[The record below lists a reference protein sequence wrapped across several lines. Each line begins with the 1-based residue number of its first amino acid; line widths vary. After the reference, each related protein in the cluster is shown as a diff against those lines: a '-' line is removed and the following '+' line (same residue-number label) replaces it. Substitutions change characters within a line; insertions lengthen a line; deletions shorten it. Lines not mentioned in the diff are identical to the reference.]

1 MRKWKNWLFLE
12 TLAAMSRCS
21 PLFGAC
27 ILRMHRRWLWF
38 VLANKFSWIFAIKL
52 KFIDD
57 NIHGEGARCACTNTN
72 QTNFKS
78 SIQFHLF
85 ENKCDEKERWA
96 QKNGGELAFACG
108 LKGKEHWP
116 KGNRSG
122 TVNAIH
128 KFSVEEESR
137 LATWWMAVC
146 FRAKVN
152 RTLCIENEAY
162 QQSDLLGLMKIKN
175 FLRPNSKLS
184 FCLFLRLVSLA
195 IKIIKENQTVAALK
209 AAWMC
214 TGRETFQRIM
224 CMWNVNARYHF
235 YQTLSAGWMVFNL
248 FYFQCFLSFPATKS
262 FKFGSELKT

>member
-1 MRKWKNWLFLE
+1 MRTYTARVRVARAQTQTKQTLKAQFNFICSKINAMKKRDGRKKKWGKISICLRIE
-12 TLAAMSRCS
+12 GQRALAQ
-21 PLFGAC
+21 G
-27 ILRMHRRWLWF
+27 
-38 VLANKFSWIFAIKL
+38 
-52 KFIDD
+52 
-57 NIHGEGARCACTNTN
+57 
-72 QTNFKS
+72 Q
-78 SIQFHLF
+78 
-85 ENKCDEKERWA
+85 
-96 QKNGGELAFACG
+96 
-108 LKGKEHWP
+108 P
-116 KGNRSG
+116 KWDCQRH
-122 TVNAIH
+122 TQMA
-128 KFSVEEESR
+128 FSVEEESR